1 MTPDAMAEFA
11 QTNHGQYFL
20 TNPALLQRIV
30 DAVDI
35 KTSDRVVEIGAGVG
49 TVARALPEC
58 DLTLVETDPRAIRIL
73 EAEVPHARVV
83 LADGIDLLSSGAA
96 PCDILLSNLP
106 WRVTEK
112 LVEVLPRLTIRRA
125 VLAASPATSLNS
137 LAAHFDV
144 ELIATAEGA
153 DYTPPQPGVSN
164 LVRLVSKTR
173 D

>member
-1 MTPDAMAEFA
+1 MTPDAMSEFA

-30 DAVDI
+30 DAAGI
-35 KTSDRVVEIGAGVG
+35 RPSDRVVEIGAGVG

-58 DLTLVETDPRAIRIL
+58 DLTLVETDPRAINIL
-73 EAEVPHARVV
+73 EAEVPRARVV

-112 LVEVLPRLTIRRA
+112 LVEILPGLAIRRA
-125 VLAASPATSLNS
+125 VVAVRPTTSLDS
-137 LAAHFDV
+137 LADHFDV
-144 ELIATAEGA
+144 ELIATAEGP
-153 DYTPPQPGVSN
+153 DYTPPQPGRSDFI
-164 LVRLVSKTR
+164 RLVSKTR
-173 D
+173 E